1 MTRLTVFP
9 RQHSG
14 SDTQFRDALVPSP
27 RRWLLICYT
36 TAMEVFILI
45 FLGVLIVVLTT
56 LIVKIKILVK
66 PANQSSELQDV
77 DSASIIKVVQASIDI
92 EAISAGVRGAVETK
106 IHEAAQTVL
115 TSANAQ
121 AAAAHQER
129 ATTQRELL
137 EQQTRNLLQ
146 PFESQLDML
155 KGELELLRDLNQR
168 NYGSV
173 DKAVSGLVH
182 QTQAL
187 NQVLSNSQK
196 RGTWGERMLE
206 DILSQTGMIRGI
218 NYEIQERLTE
228 GGKPDFSFFLPPD
241 RVLYLDSKFPLEN
254 YISYFDAAEDISR
267 KFYLEQFLVNVQQK
281 IEELSKRDYV
291 GQSIRSPLDYVLLF
305 IPNEGILGFI
315 QQNKPRLID
324 EALKSRVLLCS
335 PLNLYAFLGVVRQ
348 ATDSFHMEQSS
359 NEVLRLLHT
368 FSKNWKNY
376 LKQIELIQSRFDQ
389 IQDGLRKVTTGKVMT
404 NLRRPVE
411 DIERLVVARGL
422 ADKSEV
428 LGSLSQSLSDDAEN
442 EELEDEE
449 S

>member
-1 MTRLTVFP
+1 
-9 RQHSG
+9 
-14 SDTQFRDALVPSP
+14 
-27 RRWLLICYT
+27 
-36 TAMEVFILI
+36 MEVLILV
-45 FLGVLIVVLTT
+45 FVGVLVVVVIT
-56 LIVKIKILVK
+56 LIVKVTALAGLASK
-66 PANQSSELQDV
+66 SSEAPEV

-92 EAISAGVRGAVETK
+92 DAISAGVRGAVETK
-106 IHEAAQTVL
+106 IHEAAQSVL
-115 TSANAQ
+115 TNANAQ

-129 ATTQRELL
+129 SIAQRELL
-137 EQQTRNLLQ
+137 EQQTKSLLQ
-146 PFESQLDML
+146 PFGSQLETL
-155 KGELELLRDLNQR
+155 QEELALLRDLNQR

-182 QTQAL
+182 QTQTL

-206 DILSQTGMIRGI
+206 DILTQTGLIRGI
-218 NYEIQERLTE
+218 NYEVQERLAE

-254 YISYFDAAEDISR
+254 YIAYFDASDDVSR
-267 KFYLEQFLVNVQQK
+267 NHYLAQFLVNVQQR

-291 GQSIRSPLDYVLLF
+291 SQSTRSALDYVLLF
-305 IPNEGILGFI
+305 IPNEGLLGFI

-376 LKQIELIQSRFDQ
+376 LKQLELIQSRFDQ

-422 ADKSEV
+422 ADNSEV
-428 LGSLSQSLSDDAEN
+428 LGSLGQSLSDDAED

>member
-1 MTRLTVFP
+1 MEILILVFL
-9 RQHSG
+9 G
-14 SDTQFRDALVPSP
+14 
-27 RRWLLICYT
+27 LLIV
-36 TAMEVFILI
+36 AVAS
-45 FLGVLIVVLTT
+45 
-56 LIVKIKILVK
+56 LIVKLRTLVK
-66 PANQSSELQDV
+66 PATQSLEPLDV

-115 TSANAQ
+115 TNTNAQ

-129 ATTQRELL
+129 AAAQREIL
-137 EQQTRNLLQ
+137 EEQTKNLLQ
-146 PFESQLDML
+146 PFGSQLEML
-155 KGELELLRDLNQR
+155 KEELELLRDLNQQT
-168 NYGSV
+168 YGSV
-173 DKAVSGLVH
+173 DKAVSGLVL

-218 NYEIQERLTE
+218 NYEVQERLIE
-228 GGKPDFSFFLPPD
+228 GGKPDFSFYLPPD

-254 YISYFDAAEDISR
+254 YISYFDATEDISR
-267 KFYLEQFLVNVQQK
+267 KFYLDQFLVNVQQR

-291 GQSIRSPLDYVLLF
+291 RQSTRSPLDYVLLF

-324 EALKSRVLLCS
+324 DALRNRVLLCS

-348 ATDSFHMEQSS
+348 ATDSFQMEQSS
-359 NEVLRLLHT
+359 NEVLKLLHS
-368 FSKNWKNY
+368 FSKNWKLY
-376 LKQIELIQSRFDQ
+376 LKQIELIQSRFNK

-422 ADKSEV
+422 TDNSEV
-428 LGSLSQSLSDDAEN
+428 LESLSQSVSDDI
-442 EELEDEE
+442 EDEE
-449 S
+449 VEDEDD